1 MNHIKNV
8 LVIKYV
14 MKKANGNAAVSHIN
28 PSLFF
33 TSKARAYPS
42 GAYKG
47 SLNGVTVV
55 THLICIRLAR
65 EY

>member
-1 MNHIKNV
+1 MKFVKMNHIKNV

-14 MKKANGNAAVSHIN
+14 LQKANGNVAVSHFI

-33 TSKARAYPS
+33 AGKARAY
-42 GAYKG
+42 KG
-47 SLNGVTVV
+47 GLNGVTVI